1 MDSVFIYVRADFLE
15 SLFYN
20 FLNHYEGSYTKKVL
34 EEALVLLGNLWPYL
48 VSGIF
53 VTSLIKIFISKNK
66 ITAFFQ
72 NRKNLSI
79 FLAALFGV
87 ISPLGSYIVIPLS
100 AALFLMGTPLPVLMS
115 LIMSSPLI
123 NPNLFLLTAGAFGY
137 EMAILRLLS
146 AFLFGI
152 SAGYFTLWLINIKF
166 IHPEIALNKN
176 NHNNIAWYQQPDYKP
191 FINKFGI
198 ELYKM
203 TIYISKYF
211 FLGIL
216 LAAIIKILMPP
227 NLMIKLFNGNN
238 FLSVLFSTGAGIPFY
253 VCGGAAIPVV
263 QQLADLGMSKGAV
276 LAFFISGP
284 VTRISNLVL
293 VKTAFSSRVF
303 LFYFSV
309 SIIGA
314 FLFGLTYSIF

>member
-1 MDSVFIYVRADFLE
+1 MDVIFIYGRADFLE

-34 EEALVLLGNLWPYL
+34 EEALILLGDLWPFL
-48 VSGIF
+48 ILGIIA
-53 VTSLIKIFISKNK
+53 TSLIKIFISKNK
-66 ITAFFQ
+66 ITEFFQ

-79 FLAALFGV
+79 ILAALFGV
-87 ISPLGSYIVIPLS
+87 ISPLGSYVVIPLS

-123 NPNLFLLTAGAFGY
+123 NPTLFLLTAGAFGY

-146 AFLFGI
+146 AFLLGI
-152 SAGYFTLWLINIKF
+152 SAGYITLWLINIKF
-166 IHPEIALNKN
+166 IKPEIAVNKN
-176 NHNNIAWYQQPDYKP
+176 NHHNIAYYQQSSSKTLVK
-191 FINKFGI
+191 KFGT

-203 TIYISKYF
+203 SIYISKYF

-216 LAAIIKILMPP
+216 LAAVIKILLPP
-227 NLMIKLFNGNN
+227 NLMIRLFNGNN
-238 FLSVLFSTGAGIPFY
+238 FLSVLFSTGAGVPFY

-263 QQLADLGMSKGAV
+263 EQLADLGMTKGAV

-284 VTRISNLVL
+284 VTRISNLIL
-293 VKTAFSSRVF
+293 VNSAFSSRVF
-303 LFYFSV
+303 LFYLLV
-309 SIIGA
+309 SILGA
-314 FLFGLTYSIF
+314 FLIGLIYNIF

>member
-1 MDSVFIYVRADFLE
+1 MFIYVRADFLE

-34 EEALVLLGNLWPYL
+34 EEALILLGDLWPYL
-48 VSGIF
+48 ILGIIA
-53 VTSLIKIFISKNK
+53 TSLIKIFISKNK
-66 ITAFFQ
+66 ITEFFQ

-79 FLAALFGV
+79 ILAALFGV
-87 ISPLGSYIVIPLS
+87 ISPLGSYVVIPLS
-100 AALFLMGTPLPVLMS
+100 AALFLMGTPLPILIS

-123 NPNLFLLTAGAFGY
+123 NPTLFLLTAGAFGY

-146 AFLFGI
+146 AFLLGI
-152 SAGYFTLWLINIKF
+152 SAGYITLWLISINFIK
-166 IHPEIALNKN
+166 PEIAVNKN
-176 NHNNIAWYQQPDYKP
+176 NHHNIAYYQQSTSKSLVK
-191 FINKFGI
+191 KFGT

-203 TIYISKYF
+203 SIYISKYF

-216 LAAIIKILMPP
+216 LAAVIKILLPP

-238 FLSVLFSTGAGIPFY
+238 FLSVLFSTGAGVPFY

-263 QQLADLGMSKGAV
+263 QQLADLGMSKEAV

-284 VTRISNLVL
+284 VTRISNLIL
-293 VKTAFSSRVF
+293 VNSAFSSRVF
-303 LFYFSV
+303 LFYLSV
-309 SIIGA
+309 SVIGA